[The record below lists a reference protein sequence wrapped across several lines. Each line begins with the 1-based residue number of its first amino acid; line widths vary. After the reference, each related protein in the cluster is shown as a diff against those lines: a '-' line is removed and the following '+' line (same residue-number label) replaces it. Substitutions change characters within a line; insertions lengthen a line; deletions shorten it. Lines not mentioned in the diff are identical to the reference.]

1 MIKTYL
7 FSASGTKED
16 VPLDDWR
23 SLVKDDD
30 ALLWVD
36 VRSVTVAELNG
47 LADKFGL
54 HQLAIDSCIDA
65 YRRPHLYEFQD
76 HFYVNM
82 TTVSKTNGRA
92 HSMKPSELNL
102 FVGHNYL
109 ITVVTEEKSD
119 AVDLAL
125 KDYLTNPALGD
136 KGSTHAIYLLAEDL
150 VETYFPIVEQ
160 LDEEADRLEDVMLNK
175 ADKQS
180 LKKLF
185 KLKRECFNIR
195 RLLGPQRDIFNEL
208 ARRDFSFIK
217 NENSIYFQDVY
228 NRMIRIFDMMD
239 TIREIL
245 SGNLDIYLSTVS
257 NRLNEVMKVLTVF
270 ATILMT
276 LSFITGF
283 YGMNFTHIPG
293 LTSPYAFAGT
303 VGAIIAITTGMLWWF
318 RKKGW
323 L

>member
-7 FSASGTKED
+7 FSAAGTKEN

-23 SLVKDDD
+23 SQVKDDN

-36 VRSVTVAELNG
+36 VRSVTEAEING

-54 HQLAIDSCIDA
+54 HKLPIESCLDT

-82 TTVSKTNGRA
+82 TTVSKTNGKSHA
-92 HSMKPSELNL
+92 MKPSELNL

-136 KGSTHAIYLLAEDL
+136 RGSTHAIYLLAEDL

-208 ARRDFSFIK
+208 ARRDFSFIQ

-257 NRLNEVMKVLTVF
+257 NRLNEVMKALTVA

-293 LTSPYAFAGT
+293 LRSPYAFHLVVAAM
-303 VGAIIAITTGMLWWF
+303 VVIILGMLWRF
-318 RKKGW
+318 KKKGW